1 MVHSY
6 WGRIRGLN
14 SNTKRYLTGTIL
26 HSMGSSIWW
35 LLYNLYL
42 TSIGFDVGFI
52 GLTDTLWLIACVVCS
67 LPAGHI
73 SDRIGRKRALV
84 IGLMGMVLCRCGIA
98 AFSSR
103 WLIIAFSILFG
114 AFEAPFLVSAAP
126 FLMENSTARERTMLF
141 TTSASLNGLVS
152 FIATTGGGYL
162 PRLFGNGLNIE
173 AGSTPAYRAAM
184 MMAVFASALALIPLF
199 ALKEEKKAVSLQP
212 RTGLA
217 RSIWPRLSNPKLMAK
232 ILIPQVLLGF
242 GGGLLFPF
250 LNLFYKQRF
259 RVSDGALGW
268 IFGVMEIIVALMV
281 LGGGA
286 LAERHGKIR
295 SLLVARTLATP
306 LLLVMGFVPSLSVT
320 VAAHWLGR
328 GLFRLGG
335 PLYKAFAME
344 QFDEGERATGS
355 SLLQM
360 VWDFGGAVGPYASG
374 LMQVRVGLGPVFV
387 ATTMLY
393 ALSLGCVYR
402 FFGFQREVKHA
413 VQS

>member
-1 MVHSY
+1 
-6 WGRIRGLN
+6 
-14 SNTKRYLTGTIL
+14 
-26 HSMGSSIWW
+26 MGSSVWW

-42 TSIGFDVGFI
+42 TSMGFDVGFI
-52 GLTDTLWLIACVVCS
+52 GLAETSWLTACVVCS
-67 LPAGHI
+67 LPAGLI

-84 IGLMGMVLCRCGIA
+84 IGLIGMVSCRCGIA
-98 AFSSR
+98 AVSSR
-103 WLIIAFSILFG
+103 WLIIASSILFG
-114 AFEAPFLVSAAP
+114 VFEAPFLVSTAP

-152 FIATTGGGYL
+152 FIATMGGGYL
-162 PRLFGNGLNIE
+162 PRLFGDFLNLG

-184 MMAVFASALALIPLF
+184 MIAVFASALALVPLF
-199 ALKEEKKAVSLQP
+199 TLKEDKKAASLQP
-212 RTGLA
+212 TTGLA

-232 ILIPQVLLGF
+232 VLIPQVVLGF
-242 GGGLLFPF
+242 GSGLLFPF

-259 RVSDGALGW
+259 GVSDGALGW
-268 IFGVMEIIVALMV
+268 IFGVMEIIVALIV

-306 LLLVMGFVPSLSVT
+306 LLLVMGFVPSLPVA

-328 GLFRLGG
+328 GLFRLGR

-344 QFDEGERATGS
+344 QLDEGEHATGS

-360 VWDFGGAVGPYASG
+360 VVDFGGAVGPYTSG
-374 LMQVRVGLGPVFV
+374 LMQVRVGFGPVFV

-402 FFGFQREVKHA
+402 FFRLHREVKH
-413 VQS
+413 VLQP

>member
-1 MVHSY
+1 VVHGY

-14 SNTKRYLTGTIL
+14 SNTKRYLAGAIL
-26 HSMGSSIWW
+26 HSMGNSIWW

-42 TSIGFDVGFI
+42 TSMGFDVGFI
-52 GLTDTLWLIACVVCS
+52 GLTDTLWLIACIVCS
-67 LPAGHI
+67 LPAGRI

-84 IGLMGMVLCRCGIA
+84 IGLIGMVSCRCGIA
-98 AFSSR
+98 AVSSR
-103 WLIIAFSILFG
+103 WLIIASSILFG
-114 AFEAPFLVSAAP
+114 VFEAPFLVSTAP

-152 FIATTGGGYL
+152 FIATTGAGYL
-162 PRLFGNGLNIE
+162 PRLFGDALNIE
-173 AGSTPAYRAAM
+173 AGSTSAYRAAIM
-184 MMAVFASALALIPLF
+184 IAVFATALALIPLF

-212 RTGLA
+212 TTGLA

-242 GGGLLFPF
+242 GSGLLFPF

-259 RVSDGALGW
+259 SVSDGTLGW

-286 LAERHGKIR
+286 LAERHGKIAAI
-295 SLLVARTLATP
+295 LVARTLGTP
-306 LLLVMGFVPSLSVT
+306 LLLVMGFVPSLLAT
-320 VAAHWLGR
+320 MAAHWLGR
-328 GLFRLGG
+328 GLFSLGG

-360 VWDFGGAVGPYASG
+360 VVDFGGAVGPYTSG
-374 LMQVRVGLGPVFV
+374 LIQVRVGLGPVFV

-393 ALSLGCVYR
+393 ALSAGCVYR
-402 FFGFQREVKHA
+402 FFGLQRETRHVL
-413 VQS
+413 QS